1 MPATR
6 QGILSII
13 GKTEE
18 NVASLRCHRKQKR
31 HFRGGEV
38 KKRAIQEEGAHK
50 ITWIHWR

>member
-13 GKTEE
+13 GKTEGI
-18 NVASLRCHRKQKR
+18 VAPLRCHRKNPGRSAEGK
-31 HFRGGEV
+31 V